1 MSKSGNETKTVAVKV
16 LNSLDDIDRERLM
29 REASL
34 LLALEHPHIV
44 EIIGIVPANMLM
56 VVLEYMADGALD
68 GLLRIREL
76 NSMELLGFSIQIAD
90 ALSFLER
97 RMCIHRDIAA

>member
-1 MSKSGNETKTVAVKV
+1 MH
-16 LNSLDDIDRERLM
+16 
-29 REASL
+29 EANL

-44 EIIGIVPANMLM
+44 GILGIVPANMLM
-56 VVLEYMADGALD
+56 VVLEFMPDGALD
-68 GLLRIREL
+68 GVLRTREL
-76 NSMELLGFSIQIAD
+76 TVKELLGFSVQIAD